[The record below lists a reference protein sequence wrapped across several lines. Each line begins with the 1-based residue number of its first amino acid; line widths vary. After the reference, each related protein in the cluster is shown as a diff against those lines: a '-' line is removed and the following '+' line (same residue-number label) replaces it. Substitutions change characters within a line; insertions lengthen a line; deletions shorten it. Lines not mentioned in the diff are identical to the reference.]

1 MFGRKKSDELIGKLA
16 SSGKDG
22 EIPLNET
29 SEIDAPPLKPF
40 TRKGA
45 HVPPPVGKPPA
56 APFRPEIPRRG
67 AEIPG
72 SPRRPLDHQRPT
84 EAEGKKLI
92 VGREICLSGEI
103 TACDRLVVEGT
114 VEATLSDARAIDIA
128 ESGLFKGTA
137 EVDEADISGRF
148 EGTLT
153 AHKQL
158 TIRASGRVIGAV
170 RYGRI
175 IIEGGGEVAGTVEV
189 ISGGSSRGSE
199 G

>member
-1 MFGRKKSDELIGKLA
+1 MFGRKKPDELIGKLA

-22 EIPLNET
+22 EVVLDET
-29 SEIDAPPLKPF
+29 GEIDAPPLKPF

-56 APFRPEIPRRG
+56 APFRPEIPHRG

-72 SPRRPLDHQRPT
+72 APRRMGETRKPEP
-84 EAEGKKLI
+84 EGKKLI

-103 TACDRLVVEGT
+103 TACDCLIVEGT
-114 VEATLSDARAIDIA
+114 VEAALSDARAIDIA

-148 EGTLT
+148 EGNLT

-158 TIRASGRVIGAV
+158 TIRATGRVIGTV

-175 IIEGGGEVAGTVEV
+175 VIEGGGEIAGTVEV
-189 ISGGSSRGSE
+189 VSGGSARGAE
-199 G
+199 K